1 MADILQRNSQGWP
14 LYAVAYA
21 FRFWSY
27 EQNKIKETVG
37 MEYMFAEH
45 SGHARAQFLHA
56 NVQKMKFGKLE
67 IISAAP
73 VVGWH
78 AQDDNGD
85 VAIA

>member
-1 MADILQRNSQGWP
+1 MGDILQRNSQGWP
-14 LYAVAYA
+14 LYAVAYS
-21 FRFWSY
+21 FRFYSY
-27 EQNKIKETVG
+27 MNNKVKETVG
-37 MEYMFAEH
+37 MEYMYAEH
-45 SGHARAQFLHA
+45 GGHARAQFL
-56 NVQKMKFGKLE
+56 NSNRQKMQFGKLE